1 MAQTH
6 FSGLTA
12 AVLVAGSVLLAG
24 QAQATTTTAEALYRE
39 GAELSDAVADVSA
52 DIRRHARHLERLS
65 EQIPASRETHAAHL
79 DAIRDLVN
87 GPLRKRLAQL
97 EEVRPFLPEWK
108 QESID
113 RMLNSARY
121 LAANATAAYSLKW
134 ADPRM
139 PVAMSDSYR
148 AYIRRMVEDVA
159 RLTEASETSTA
170 RIRFQ
175 LETAHWDPATRPAGR

>member
-1 MAQTH
+1 MAQAQRT
-6 FSGLTA
+6 GWMA
-12 AVLVAGSVLLAG
+12 ATLVAGSALLAG

-65 EQIPASRETHAAHL
+65 EQLPASRETHAAHL
-79 DAIRDLVN
+79 VAIQDLVN

-97 EEVRPFLPEWK
+97 DVAKPFLPEWK

-121 LAANATAAYSLKW
+121 LAANATAASSLKW
-134 ADPRM
+134 ADPRI

-159 RLTEASETSTA
+159 RLTEASETSSA

-175 LETAHWDPATRPAGR
+175 LETAHRDSSAALGGQ